1 MRRRQSQRGFSL
13 LEVLVAFAILAV
25 SLGVLLGIFSRATS
39 ATIASAQYSQAAT
52 LAESLL
58 TLTGQEIALEEGA
71 VSGATESGFSW
82 ELTMFELDLSE
93 EFPTTT
99 LSVMAYRVNAT
110 VLWFDA
116 GHPRR
121 LMLSTLKLVEPMSN
135 TTSPSSP

>member
-25 SLGVLLGIFSRATS
+25 SLGVLLGIFSRATT

-58 TLTGQEIALEEGA
+58 TLVGHEVALEEGA
-71 VSGATESGFSW
+71 VSGGTESGFSW
-82 ELTMFELDLSE
+82 ELTMVEIDLAD

-99 LSVMAYRVNAT
+99 LSVRAYRVNVT

-116 GHPRR
+116 GRPRR
-121 LMLSTLKLVEPMSN
+121 LMLSTLKLAEPLAN
-135 TTSPSSP
+135 KLQ

>member
-1 MRRRQSQRGFSL
+1 MTRRPSQRGFSL

-58 TLTGQEIALEEGA
+58 TLAGHEIALEEGA
-71 VSGATESGFSW
+71 ISGTTESGFSW
-82 ELTMFELDLSE
+82 ELTLLELDLSQ

-99 LSVMAYRVNAT
+99 LTVTAYRVNAT

-116 GHPRR
+116 GRPRR
-121 LMLSTLKLVEPMSN
+121 LMLSTLKLVEPLAS
-135 TTSPSSP
+135 TGP

>member
-58 TLTGQEIALEEGA
+58 NLVGHEIPLEEGT
-71 VSGATESGFSW
+71 VSGETESGFSW
-82 ELTMFELDLSE
+82 ELTLFELDLSD
-93 EFPTTT
+93 EFPTSTP
-99 LSVMAYRVNAT
+99 SVTVYRINAT

-116 GHPRR
+116 GRPRR
-121 LMLSTLKLVEPMSN
+121 LMLATLKLLDPQAN
-135 TTSPSSP
+135 TTP

>member
-1 MRRRQSQRGFSL
+1 MRRRRSQGGFSL

-25 SLGVLLGIFSRATS
+25 SLGVLLGIFSRATI

-58 TLTGQEIALEEGA
+58 TLVGHEVALEEGA
-71 VSGATESGFSW
+71 VSGGTESGFSW
-82 ELTMFELDLSE
+82 ELTMLEVDLAD

-99 LSVMAYRVNAT
+99 LSVRAYRVNVT

-116 GHPRR
+116 GRPRR
-121 LMLSTLKLVEPMSN
+121 LALSTLKLLDPMAN
-135 TTSPSSP
+135 TAL

>member
-1 MRRRQSQRGFSL
+1 MSHRQSQRGFSL

-58 TLTGQEIALEEGA
+58 TLAGHEIALEESA
-71 VSGATESGFSW
+71 VSGETESGFSW
-82 ELTMFELDLSE
+82 ELTMFELDLSA
-93 EFPTTT
+93 EFPTAT
-99 LSVMAYRVNAT
+99 LSVTAYRVNAT

-116 GHPRR
+116 GRPRR
-121 LMLSTLKLVEPMSN
+121 LMLSTLKLVEPLAS
-135 TTSPSSP
+135 TGP

>member
-1 MRRRQSQRGFSL
+1 MNRRQSQRGFSL

-25 SLGVLLGIFSRATS
+25 SLGVLLGIFSRATT

-58 TLTGQEIALEEGA
+58 TLVGHEVVLEEGA
-71 VSGATESGFSW
+71 VSGGTESGFSW
-82 ELTMFELDLSE
+82 ELTMVEIDLAD

-99 LSVMAYRVNAT
+99 VSVRAYRVNVA

-116 GHPRR
+116 GRPRR
-121 LMLSTLKLVEPMSN
+121 LALSTLKLLDPTAN
-135 TTSPSSP
+135 TTL

>member
-1 MRRRQSQRGFSL
+1 MHRRRSQHGFSL

-58 TLTGQEIALEEGA
+58 TLVGHEILLEEGT
-71 VSGATESGFSW
+71 VSGETESGFSW
-82 ELTMFELDLSE
+82 ELTLLELDLSE
-93 EFPTTT
+93 EFPTSTP
-99 LSVMAYRVNAT
+99 SVTAYRVNAG

-116 GHPRR
+116 GRPRR
-121 LMLSTLKLVEPMSN
+121 LMLATLKLVDPLAN
-135 TTSPSSP
+135 TTTP

>member
-58 TLTGQEIALEEGA
+58 NLVGHEIPLEEGT
-71 VSGATESGFSW
+71 VSGETESGFSW
-82 ELTMFELDLSE
+82 ELTLFELDLSD
-93 EFPTTT
+93 EFPTSTP
-99 LSVMAYRVNAT
+99 SVTAYRINAT

-116 GHPRR
+116 GRPRR
-121 LMLSTLKLVEPMSN
+121 LMLATLKLLDPQAN
-135 TTSPSSP
+135 TTP

>member
-58 TLTGQEIALEEGA
+58 NLVEHEIPLEEGT
-71 VSGATESGFSW
+71 VSGETESGFSW
-82 ELTMFELDLSE
+82 ELTLFELDLSD
-93 EFPTTT
+93 EFPTSTP
-99 LSVMAYRVNAT
+99 SVTVYRINAT

-116 GHPRR
+116 GRPRR
-121 LMLSTLKLVEPMSN
+121 LMLATLKLLDPQAN
-135 TTSPSSP
+135 TTP

>member
-1 MRRRQSQRGFSL
+1 MSPRRPSQQGFSL

-58 TLTGQEIALEEGA
+58 TLAGQEIALDEGA
-71 VSGATESGFSW
+71 VSGETDSGFAW
-82 ELTMFELDLSE
+82 ELTLVEIDLSA
-93 EFPTTT
+93 EFPM
-99 LSVMAYRVNAT
+99 SEPQARAYRVNAN

-116 GHPRR
+116 GRARH
-121 LMLSTLKLVEPMSN
+121 LTLSTLKLAPLLAGAGR
-135 TTSPSSP
+135 

>member
-1 MRRRQSQRGFSL
+1 MRRRQAQRGFSL

-25 SLGVLLGIFSRATS
+25 SLGVLLGIFSRATT

-58 TLTGQEIALEEGA
+58 TLVGHEVALEEGA
-71 VSGATESGFSW
+71 VSGGTESGFSW
-82 ELTMFELDLSE
+82 ELTMVEIDLAD

-99 LSVMAYRVNAT
+99 RSVRAYRVNVT

-116 GHPRR
+116 GRPRR
-121 LMLSTLKLVEPMSN
+121 LMLSTLKLAEPLAN
-135 TTSPSSP
+135 NLQ

>member
-1 MRRRQSQRGFSL
+1 MNHRQSQRGFSL

-58 TLTGQEIALEEGA
+58 TLAGHEIALEEGA
-71 VSGATESGFSW
+71 VSGETESGFSW
-82 ELTMFELDLSE
+82 ELVMFELDLTD
-93 EFPTTT
+93 EFPT
-99 LSVMAYRVNAT
+99 SVPAVTAYRVNAS

-116 GHPRR
+116 GRPRR
-121 LMLSTLKLVEPMSN
+121 LMLSTLKLVEPMAN
-135 TTSPSSP
+135 NLP

>member
-1 MRRRQSQRGFSL
+1 MRRRRSQGGFSL

-58 TLTGQEIALEEGA
+58 NLVGHEIPLEEGT
-71 VSGATESGFSW
+71 VSGETESGFSW
-82 ELTMFELDLSE
+82 ELTLFELDLAD

-99 LSVMAYRVNAT
+99 LSVRAYRINAT

-116 GHPRR
+116 GRPRR
-121 LMLSTLKLVEPMSN
+121 LMLATLKLLDPQAN
-135 TTSPSSP
+135 TTP

>member
-1 MRRRQSQRGFSL
+1 MTRRPSQRGFSL

-58 TLTGQEIALEEGA
+58 TLTGHEIALEEGA
-71 VSGATESGFSW
+71 ISGTTESGFSW
-82 ELTMFELDLSE
+82 ELTLLELDLSQ

-99 LSVMAYRVNAT
+99 LTVTAYRVNAT

-116 GHPRR
+116 GRPRR
-121 LMLSTLKLVEPMSN
+121 LMLSTLKLVEPLAS
-135 TTSPSSP
+135 TGP